1 MDEERPRKWDHLK
14 NWLQEYSKI
23 RNWAVAISG
32 FTLVLFA
39 IQTYHSTV
47 AKRVQLRSPSDPL
60 FLRQGTNKLFGTGF
74 DS

>member
-1 MDEERPRKWDHLK
+1 MWSRRPPKSGPNLAQLLRER
-14 NWLQEYSKI
+14 
-23 RNWAVAISG
+23 
-32 FTLVLFA
+32 
-39 IQTYHSTV
+39 V